1 MMARAKSPS
10 RMLTKMRL
18 VRRICGCRRSPGDT
32 GGAGNLI
39 DKPQCVNGLRVSR
52 KMLKPAFWSPA
63 EPAWDFKVTPFPFQR
78 LFLGRRLAGDPV
90 PVPASSVHSPSDAS
104 CSAPTSGRA
113 QNASC
118 SSFLERFLF
127 WLSEARRGEAP
138 AGCRRVYTH
147 RFTHEFP
154 RRAEFRGTRRG
165 LSASLQ
171 AEPLP

>member
-32 GGAGNLI
+32 EGSGNLI

-52 KMLKPAFWSPA
+52 NMLEPAFWSPA